1 MNFYLFQNHFLLDSG
16 VEITSPAV
24 YRNIEKNK
32 LDELLMGDDGV
43 SIPLLQD
50 RVNCLHQVRPYHM
63 RPCGY
68 RGRGVRIRV
77 FPLDPDPAQLK
88 KKIPIRLRIRP

>member
-1 MNFYLFQNHFLLDSG
+1 MNYIIFVLQINSYVFQDPFLLDSG

-32 LDELLMGDDGV
+32 VDELLMGDDEV

-50 RVNCLHQVRPYHM
+50 RVNCLHQVRN
-63 RPCGY
+63 
-68 RGRGVRIRV
+68 
-77 FPLDPDPAQLK
+77 
-88 KKIPIRLRIRP
+88 

>member
-1 MNFYLFQNHFLLDSG
+1 MNYIIFVLQINRYVFQDPFLLDSG

-32 LDELLMGDDGV
+32 LDELLMGDEGV

-50 RVNCLHQVRPYHM
+50 RVNCLHQVRS
-63 RPCGY
+63 
-68 RGRGVRIRV
+68 
-77 FPLDPDPAQLK
+77 
-88 KKIPIRLRIRP
+88 